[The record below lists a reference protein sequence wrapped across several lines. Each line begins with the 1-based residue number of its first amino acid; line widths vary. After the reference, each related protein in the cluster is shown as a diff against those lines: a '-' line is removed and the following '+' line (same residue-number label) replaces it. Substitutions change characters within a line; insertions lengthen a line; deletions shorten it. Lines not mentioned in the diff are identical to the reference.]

1 MDAPFWEIIIRG
13 ITALVALFAFSAVFT
28 LWRVQKEENHP
39 VRYLTAFMTAILFG
53 LLVNRIYVA
62 WVGTQS
68 DIDGSYSRDIEPLVR
83 ALGAS
88 LLALILLGAGLVAVF
103 YIKHREGQWK

>member
-1 MDAPFWEIIIRG
+1 MDAPFWEIIIRVV
-13 ITALVALFAFSAVFT
+13 TAIVALFAFSSVFT

-39 VRYLTAFMTAILFG
+39 VRYLTAFMSSVLFA
-53 LLVNRIYVA
+53 LLLNRVYVA

-83 ALGAS
+83 GVGAS

-103 YIKHREGQWK
+103 YIKHREGTWR